1 MEEKFEKIKEL
12 VEKELKEC
20 SGHNF
25 DHVMR
30 VFNMAM
36 RLAKGEKVDM
46 EVIKLAALLHDIGGK
61 KEMDDP
67 TGKTDHAIE
76 SAKMARPILEK
87 LGFSEDKINHI
98 CDCIVSHRYK
108 NEHQP
113 KTLEAKI
120 LFDADKLDAAGAI
133 GLARGFAWI
142 GKNKAHIYK
151 KAENINDYIKENL
164 NGGKINGRI
173 KDKTKHSAHIE
184 FEIKIKFLPD
194 KLYTKKAKQIGKER
208 VEYSRKYL
216 NRLEKEVE
224 GKI

>member
-1 MEEKFEKIKEL
+1 MGEKFEKIKEII
-12 VEKELKEC
+12 EKELKEC

-36 RLAKGEKVDM
+36 HLAKREKVDL
-46 EVIKLAALLHDIGGK
+46 EVIKIATLLHDIGGK

-87 LGFSEDKINHI
+87 LGFSTDKIDHI
-98 CDCIVSHRYK
+98 CDCIISHRYK
-108 NEHQP
+108 NEHEP

-142 GKNKAHIYK
+142 GKHGAHIYK
-151 KAENINDYIKENL
+151 KADNLDDYIKENL
-164 NGGKINGRI
+164 GGKINGRI
-173 KDKTKHSAHIE
+173 QDKTKHSTHIE
-184 FEIKIKFLPD
+184 FEIKIKFLAD
-194 KLYTKKAKQIGKER
+194 KLYTKKAKKIGKDR
-208 VEYSRKYL
+208 IEYSRKFL
-216 NRLEKEVE
+216 DRLEKEVK
-224 GKI
+224 GDI